1 MGWYGISLGAAP
13 VLSPTIGGIVTDT
26 VGWRMLFWG
35 ELILVAILLIHA
47 VIVLSDVLE
56 TQKKRFDIVSF
67 LLGTVAFC
75 GLSIGISNISASGF
89 LHLHSSGVFL
99 LGILGTL
106 LFIRRQQRLKV
117 PFLTLSV
124 FRQRVYSIAVIS
136 GFLLYLTGMAA
147 TVVMPLWLQSVYGCN
162 ASAAG
167 LITFPGSLVMMA
179 LGPVAGRLYDRHGIE
194 GLFLICAITSVIG
207 HGGLALLGP
216 SASIIT
222 IILLYAVRAVPMG
235 LLLTPL
241 VTWGIGSLSVMN
253 VPGIAAD
260 GTALLTSIRNVGGSI
275 GAAAFVGIMNAVASN
290 SAVSDAAAAAARG
303 AGAAFWIMVLASV
316 PLFVLYVCSKRAQK
330 HMQ

>member
-1 MGWYGISLGAAP
+1 M
-13 VLSPTIGGIVTDT
+13 
-26 VGWRMLFWG
+26 
-35 ELILVAILLIHA
+35 
-47 VIVLSDVLE
+47 
-56 TQKKRFDIVSF
+56 
-67 LLGTVAFC
+67 
-75 GLSIGISNISASGF
+75 
-89 LHLHSSGVFL
+89 
-99 LGILGTL
+99 
-106 LFIRRQQRLKV
+106 
-117 PFLTLSV
+117 
-124 FRQRVYSIAVIS
+124 
-136 GFLLYLTGMAA
+136 
-147 TVVMPLWLQSVYGCN
+147 
-162 ASAAG
+162 
-167 LITFPGSLVMMA
+167 
-179 LGPVAGRLYDRHGIE
+179 
-194 GLFLICAITSVIG
+194 IG

-275 GAAAFVGIMNAVASN
+275 GAAAFVGIMNAVASH

-316 PLFVLYVCSKRAQK
+316 PLFVLYVCSKRAQN